1 MCQRQTSGFLI
12 EGAALSYVPQYFD
25 YVLQFNFALED
36 LKMRRVDRKTK
47 TKSSPMTRIIWGLAI
62 FFVLTRGHDRAIAQ
76 TDSSQAKL
84 DPSHLPAWQIAA
96 GTRSEFEVASIRLAK
111 PDTFLRPNMVL
122 NGDDTPV
129 PLGGRF
135 IADFPLDIYIEFAYK
150 IMLTREQEDAMFAHL
165 PKWVSTDRFVI
176 EAEASGHPTK
186 DQIRLMMQ
194 SLLADR
200 FKLVVHFET
209 REMPVFAL
217 VLDKPGKLGPGIRP
231 HSHGPPCDKELVVP
245 SDRTSS
251 TIPPGGFIAACGR
264 VQMIDGA
271 NHTKLLGGRN
281 ISIDHLAGYLPDFED
296 MGRPIVDETNL
307 KGTFD
312 FSLSWSPEGDAASSA
327 ENNRAA
333 NAEGLPLVEAIKE
346 QLGLKLKA
354 TKASIQIPIIDHVEP
369 LTPN

>member
-1 MCQRQTSGFLI
+1 MAVRPNMSPRYL
-12 EGAALSYVPQYFD
+12 D
-25 YVLQFNFALED
+25 YVAQFDFIVED
-36 LKMRRVDRKTK
+36 FEMGRVDRKSD
-47 TKSSPMTRIIWGLAI
+47 TKSGLMICIVWGLTIAY
-62 FFVLTRGHDRAIAQ
+62 VLTAGHNRAVAQ
-76 TDSSQAKL
+76 SDASQTQL
-84 DPSHLPAWQIAA
+84 DPSDLPAWQIAA
-96 GTRSEFEVASIRLAK
+96 GTKSEFEVASIRLAK

-122 NGDDTPV
+122 NSEDTPV

-135 IADFPLDIYIEFAYK
+135 IADFPLEIYIEFAYK
-150 IMLTREQEDAMFAHL
+150 IMPTHEQEDAMFAHL
-165 PKWVSTDRFVI
+165 PKWVLTDRFVI

-209 REMPVFAL
+209 REMPVFVL
-217 VLDKPGKLGPGIRP
+217 VLDKPGKLRPRLRP
-231 HSHGPPCDKELVVP
+231 HSQGPPCDKELNIP

-251 TIPPGGFIAACGR
+251 TVPPGGFIAACGR

-281 ISIDHLAGYLPDFED
+281 ISIGHLAGYLPDFED

-307 KGTFD
+307 NGTFD
-312 FSLSWSPEGDAASSA
+312 FSLSWSPEGDSASPA
-327 ENNRAA
+327 ENNRLA
-333 NAEGLPLVEAIKE
+333 NAEGPALVEALRE
-346 QLGLKLKA
+346 QLGLKLKS
-354 TKASIQIPIIDHVEP
+354 TKAPIQIPVVDHVEP

>member
-1 MCQRQTSGFLI
+1 MT
-12 EGAALSYVPQYFD
+12 PQYFD
-25 YVLQFNFALED
+25 NVAQFDFIVED
-36 LKMRRVDRKTK
+36 FEMRRLARKTE
-47 TKSSPMTRIIWGLAI
+47 TKSGTMTCIIWGLAI
-62 FFVLTRGHDRAIAQ
+62 AFVLTPGLNRAIAQ
-76 TDSSQAKL
+76 SDASQTDL

-122 NGDDTPV
+122 NSEDTPV
-129 PLGGRF
+129 PPGGHF
-135 IADFPLDIYIEFAYK
+135 IADFPLEFYIEFAYK
-150 IMLTREQEDAMFAHL
+150 IMPTREQEDAMFAHL

-217 VLDKPGKLGPGIRP
+217 LLDKPGKLRPGLRP
-231 HSHGPPCDKELVVP
+231 HSQGPPCDKEPNVP

-312 FSLSWSPEGDAASSA
+312 FSLSWSPEGDAASPA
-327 ENNRAA
+327 ENNRLT
-333 NAEGLPLVEAIKE
+333 NAEGPPLVEAIKE
-346 QLGLKLKA
+346 QLGLKLKP
-354 TKASIQIPIIDHVEP
+354 TKAPIQIPVIDHVEP

>member
-1 MCQRQTSGFLI
+1 MTC
-12 EGAALSYVPQYFD
+12 
-25 YVLQFNFALED
+25 VL
-36 LKMRRVDRKTK
+36 
-47 TKSSPMTRIIWGLAI
+47 WGLTIAS
-62 FFVLTRGHDRAIAQ
+62 VLTASHNRAVAQ
-76 TDSSQAKL
+76 SDASQTAV

-96 GTRSEFEVASIRLAK
+96 GTRSEFEVASIRLAR

-122 NGDDTPV
+122 NSEDTPV
-129 PLGGRF
+129 PPGGRF
-135 IADFPLDIYIEFAYK
+135 IAEFPLEIYIEFAYK
-150 IMLTREQEDAMFAHL
+150 IMPTQEQEDAMFAHL

-217 VLDKPGKLGPGIRP
+217 VLDKPGKLGPRLRP
-231 HSHGPPCDKELVVP
+231 HSQGPTCDNELNVP

-251 TIPPGGFIAACGR
+251 TIPPGEFIAACGR
-264 VQMIDGA
+264 VQMIDSA
-271 NHTKLLGGRN
+271 NHTKLFGGRN

-296 MGRPIVDETNL
+296 VGRPIVDETNL

-312 FSLSWSPEGDAASSA
+312 FSLSWSPEGNTASPG
-327 ENNRAA
+327 ENDGLAST
-333 NAEGLPLVEAIKE
+333 EGPPFVEAVKQ
-346 QLGLKLKA
+346 QLGLKLKP
-354 TKASIQIPIIDHVEP
+354 TKAPIQIPVIDHLEP

>member
-1 MCQRQTSGFLI
+1 
-12 EGAALSYVPQYFD
+12 
-25 YVLQFNFALED
+25 
-36 LKMRRVDRKTK
+36 
-47 TKSSPMTRIIWGLAI
+47 
-62 FFVLTRGHDRAIAQ
+62 
-76 TDSSQAKL
+76 
-84 DPSHLPAWQIAA
+84 
-96 GTRSEFEVASIRLAK
+96 
-111 PDTFLRPNMVL
+111 MVL
-122 NGDDTPV
+122 NSEDTPV
-129 PLGGRF
+129 SSGGRF
-135 IADFPLDIYIEFAYK
+135 IAEFPLEIYIEFAYK
-150 IMLTREQEDAMFAHL
+150 IMPTQEQEDAMFAHL

-217 VLDKPGKLGPGIRP
+217 VLDKPGRLGPRLRP
-231 HSHGPPCDKELVVP
+231 HSQGPTCDNELNVP

-264 VQMIDGA
+264 VQMINGA
-271 NHTKLLGGRN
+271 DQTKLLGGRN

-296 MGRPIVDETNL
+296 VGRPIVDETSL

-312 FSLSWSPEGDAASSA
+312 FSLSWSPAENAASTS
-327 ENNRAA
+327 ENHGLAST
-333 NAEGLPLVEAIKE
+333 EGPPFVEAVKQ
-346 QLGLKLKA
+346 QLGLKLKP
-354 TKASIQIPIIDHVEP
+354 TKAPIQIPVVDHVEP